1 MGLQPGEP
9 NADRFSYLIFLSL
22 TNTHA
27 YTFSLFLWLSLS
39 LELSQPIKPTTFHV
53 EKQRKPKQL
62 ENIALYP
69 LLKAKWQISKETHT
83 ANMRRK
89 QHSSHSNPPK
99 QMPTTICSLQK
110 GNRKRSVEKWNRRN
124 HHKTQ
129 NDFPTSS
136 LPLSWEH
143 KSTPPTYH
151 LSWGK
156 RRTKRENNQTKLGN
170 KV

>member
-110 GNRKRSVEKWNRRN
+110 GNRKRSSCWKMESK
-124 HHKTQ
+124 KPSQ
-129 NDFPTSS
+129 NPEWFPDI
-136 LPLSWEH
+136 
-143 KSTPPTYH
+143 
-151 LSWGK
+151 
-156 RRTKRENNQTKLGN
+156 
-170 KV
+170 